1 MSTPKLFV
9 IAAPSGG
16 GKTSIVKALLERH
29 PEFQFS
35 VSATTRPM
43 RPGETDGKDY
53 FFLARARFQELIAQG
68 ELVEYEEL
76 YGNYYGTL
84 KSETDRALTHGSSMI
99 FDVDVR
105 GALSIKHMY
114 GPQAVLIFIAPPSI
128 TVLEERLRNRRT
140 EDEETLRRRMERW
153 EMELATGKKFDHTIV
168 NDHLPRAIDEV
179 DSIIIHH
186 LSHTTRNN

>member
-1 MSTPKLFV
+1 MSTPKLLV

-43 RPGETDGKDY
+43 RPGEQDGKDY
-53 FFLARARFQELIAQG
+53 FFLSKERFEDLIARGQ
-68 ELVEYEEL
+68 LVEHEEL

-84 KSETDRALTHGSSMI
+84 KSETDRALTRGLSMI

-105 GALSIKHMY
+105 GALSIKKMY
-114 GPQAVLIFIAPPSI
+114 GPKAVLIFIAPPSREI
-128 TVLEERLRNRRT
+128 LEERLRNRKT
-140 EDEETLRRRMERW
+140 EDEATLRRRMDRW
-153 EMELATGKKFDHTIV
+153 AMEIETGKTFDHLIV
-168 NDHLPRAIDEV
+168 NDRLAQAIEDV
-179 DSIIIHH
+179 DAVIMNH
-186 LSHTTRNN
+186 LSD

>member
-1 MSTPKLFV
+1 MSIPKLFV

-35 VSATTRPM
+35 VSATTRAM
-43 RPGETDGKDY
+43 RPGERDGKDY
-53 FFLARARFQELIAQG
+53 FFLDRTRFQELIARG

-84 KSETDRALTHGSSMI
+84 KSETDRVLTNGTSMI

-105 GALSIKHMY
+105 GALSIKRMY
-114 GPQAVLIFIAPPSI
+114 GSQAVLIFIAPPSMA
-128 TVLEERLRNRRT
+128 VLEERLRNRRT
-140 EDEETLRRRMERW
+140 EDEQTLRRRMERW
-153 EMELATGKKFDHTIV
+153 EMELATGKEFDHTIV
-168 NDHLPRAIDEV
+168 NDQLQRAIDEV